1 MIDISL
7 LYLVYLGHVVSQG
20 DNNHTKIGMT
30 GGLSNR
36 KKSLDTSYSVYGM
49 EFEYLI
55 LCDSEEEE
63 SKIEEHLHGH
73 FWKDST
79 THLEGHSG
87 GLEWFQRRY
96 QLEEIKEALFKG
108 GFENKVVSDP
118 NEIEEILREHKKY
131 YESEKEN
138 YMKEMKKL
146 NEEINRS
153 NISEQVTPSRDMR
166 EHFGTLD
173 NIEYKPNKYQ
183 IEIIEKTKRHYEI
196 NDKGIIILPCGTGK
210 TVLGSF
216 ICEDYNKILICVPS
230 KILINQWREK
240 IKSILPEHHLMI
252 VNIDDKFM
260 NTKHKKIVVIS
271 TYHSCHKIKG
281 IFDMKIGDEC
291 HHLVGEN
298 KNEKGFKYFH
308 KIESNK
314 TLFLTAT
321 KKIVVQ
327 KENQRENYSMDDI
340 CMFGEIIYEK
350 NLQWAIENKLI
361 TDYNLICLKN
371 NEETIQDIMR
381 KCKIDD
387 GNIEL
392 FLSAF
397 ISLKSLVKYE
407 GLSHILIYT
416 NTTKTS
422 EKIIDYINIILEN
435 ELIDINKEDLYHNSL
450 HSNSNHDI
458 TSEIDKFKNSL
469 LGIIS
474 CVYIF
479 GEGFDLPKL
488 NGVVFAEN
496 MESDIR
502 IIQSTTRCFRLN
514 KDEPK
519 KKAFVIIP
527 YLDKDDWNDD
537 NESFQKLRKIVYQ
550 IRNEDKNIEHKI
562 RIIDINK
569 EKDYSIQNIFYR
581 WKKLAIKGKDHDDND
596 PFIDDEEE
604 SGLNKLKLR
613 LRKAGSLKSRFDS
626 EEHELYEYMKERNK
640 ELNLKS
646 KSEYNLSK
654 RSPDYIED
662 PESKFGLWWK
672 NWYSFLGYD
681 TSKFIQTKEEWI
693 IECKKNIIKS
703 LEDYKRLCEND
714 VRFPINPGE
723 FYENYTNFNNELN
736 LNTQRRR

>member
-1 MIDISL
+1 M

-20 DNNHTKIGMT
+20 DNNHTKIGKT
-30 GGLSNR
+30 GCLSNR
-36 KKSLDTSYSVYGM
+36 KITLDTSYSVHGM

-55 LCDSEEEE
+55 LCESEEEE
-63 SKIEEHLHGH
+63 SKIEKYLHMH

-79 THLEGHSG
+79 THLEGHGG
-87 GLEWFQRRY
+87 GLEWFQKRY
-96 QLEEIKEALFKG
+96 QIEEIKEALVTG
-108 GFENKVVSDP
+108 GFKNEIVSDP
-118 NEIEEILREHKKY
+118 NKIEEILREHKKY
-131 YESEKEN
+131 YEREKEN
-138 YMKEMKKL
+138 YMKEMNKL
-146 NEEINRS
+146 NDEMNR
-153 NISEQVTPSRDMR
+153 EKVTPSGDMG
-166 EHFGTLD
+166 EHFGAVD
-173 NIEYKPNKYQ
+173 IIKYKLYEHQ
-183 IEIIEKTKRHYEI
+183 IEIIDKTKRHYEI

-210 TVLGSF
+210 TVIGSF

-240 IKSILPEHHLMI
+240 IESILPDHHLMI
-252 VNIDDKFM
+252 VNIDKFM
-260 NTKHKKIVVIS
+260 NTKHEKLVVIS
-271 TYHSCHKIKG
+271 TYHSCHKIKDV
-281 IFDMKIGDEC
+281 FDMKMGDEC

-298 KNEKGFKYFH
+298 KNGEGFKYFH
-308 KIESNK
+308 KIDSNK

-327 KENQRENYSMDDI
+327 KDDQKEIYSMDDFHV
-340 CMFGEIIYEK
+340 FGKVMYEK

-361 TDYNLICLKN
+361 TDYSLVCLKN
-371 NEETIQDIMR
+371 NEETIQEIMR

-387 GNIEL
+387 VNIEL
-392 FLSAF
+392 FLSA
-397 ISLKSLVKYE
+397 IQSLKSLVKYE
-407 GLSHILIYT
+407 DLSHILIYAN
-416 NTTKTS
+416 NTKNS

-435 ELIDINKEDLYHNSL
+435 ELIDINKDDLYYKSL

-458 TSEIDKFKNSL
+458 NSEIDKFKNSKF
-469 LGIIS
+469 GIIS

-514 KDEPK
+514 KDEQN

-550 IRNEDKNIEHKI
+550 IRNEDENIEHKI
-562 RIIDINK
+562 RLIDINK
-569 EKDYSIQNIFYR
+569 EKDYSIQNVF
-581 WKKLAIKGKDHDDND
+581 KKWNKLVKKQKDNDDND

-604 SGLNKLKLR
+604 NGLNKLKLR
-613 LRKAGSLKSRFDS
+613 LRKSESLKPRFDS

-646 KSEYNLSK
+646 KLEYNLSK
-654 RSPDYIED
+654 EHPDYIEY
-662 PESKFGLWWK
+662 PESKIGFWE

-681 TSKFIQTKEEWI
+681 TSNFIQTKDEWI
-693 IECKKNIIKS
+693 IECKKNNIKS
-703 LEDYKRLCEND
+703 LEDYKKLCEND
-714 VRFPINPGE
+714 LRFPINPGE
-723 FYENYTNFNNELN
+723 LYEHYTNFNNELN
-736 LNTQRRR
+736 LNTRRRR

>member
-1 MIDISL
+1 MGYIYIRWHSS
-7 LYLVYLGHVVSQG
+7 YKNLVKL
-20 DNNHTKIGMT
+20 GMT
-30 GGLSNR
+30 GCPIERDQTYITGEPERGYYLLILKVEDEELCEQLLADEFKEFHYNGSGGTEFYDVSILDKITDVFNSFGIHYEECDSNDINR
-36 KKSLDTSYSVYGM
+36 K
-49 EFEYLI
+49 I
-55 LCDSEEEE
+55 
-63 SKIEEHLHGH
+63 
-73 FWKDST
+73 
-79 THLEGHSG
+79 
-87 GLEWFQRRY
+87 R
-96 QLEEIKEALFKG
+96 
-108 GFENKVVSDP
+108 
-118 NEIEEILREHKKY
+118 
-131 YESEKEN
+131 
-138 YMKEMKKL
+138 MKKL
-146 NEEINRS
+146 LDTIKKRVLQKKMKRRIEELRMKTSHKYVLKGFQEEIITKS
-153 NISEQVTPSRDMR
+153 N
-166 EHFGTLD
+166 
-173 NIEYKPNKYQ
+173 EYYKNQ
-183 IEIIEKTKRHYEI
+183 
-196 NDKGIIILPCGTGK
+196 NVGSIIIPCGTGK
-210 TVLGSF
+210 TVIGSF
-216 ICEDYNKILICVPS
+216 ICKFMNRVIIGVPS
-230 KILINQWREK
+230 KILINQWKEK
-240 IKSILPEHHLMI
+240 IENILPNHKLLVVDSNYDSKDTGGNNLVI
-252 VNIDDKFM
+252 V
-260 NTKHKKIVVIS
+260 T
-271 TYHSCHKIKG
+271 TYHSCYKIKG

-327 KENQRENYSMDDI
+327 KDDQKEIYSMDNI
-340 CMFGEIIYEK
+340 RIFGEVIYEN
-350 NLQWAIENKLI
+350 NLRWAIENNLI
-361 TDYNLICLKN
+361 TDYSLVCLKN
-371 NEETIQDIMR
+371 NEETIQEIMR
-381 KCKIDD
+381 NCKIDN

-407 GLSHILIYT
+407 GLSHILIYAN
-416 NTTKTS
+416 NTKNS
-422 EKIIDYINIILEN
+422 EKIIEYIDIILEN
-435 ELIDINKEDLYHNSL
+435 KLIDIDKDNLYHDSL

-458 TSEIDKFKNSL
+458 TSEIDKFRNSIF
-469 LGIIS
+469 GIIS

-514 KDEPK
+514 KDEPDK
-519 KKAFVIIP
+519 RAFVIIP

-562 RIIDINK
+562 RLIDINK
-569 EKDYSIQNIFYR
+569 EKDYSIQNIFYK
-581 WKKLAIKGKDHDDND
+581 WKKLAHKSVIDDGLD
-596 PFIDDEEE
+596 AFIDDEEE

-626 EEHELYEYMKERNK
+626 EEHEHYEYMKERNK

-646 KSEYNLSK
+646 KSEYN
-654 RSPDYIED
+654 RSRHARCRFDTDYIEY

-681 TSKFIQTKEEWI
+681 TSYFIQTKDEWI
-693 IECKKNIIKS
+693 IECKKDNIKS
-703 LEDYKRLCEND
+703 LEDYKKLCEND

-723 FYENYTNFNNELN
+723 FYEHYTNFDNELN
-736 LNTQRRR
+736 LNTRRRR